1 MIVKTFC
8 PCASQEPEGADQVE
22 SIKAP
27 KDTERILKQQVQ
39 QRSFNRSFHTNSF
52 ISIGGNN
59 SFISSGG
66 APEDANSRSAP
77 LTLEVCCSI
86 LSLILYTRRGRALP
100 TGIGRREAD
109 SQERLG
115 RPCGSSLSLDK
126 LVLLLTVVSASL
138 LETSF
143 SIRLCNALNSTDK
156 LLENVTTVV
165 CMGSTIP

>member
-66 APEDANSRSAP
+66 APEDANSRSAAPVPPPP
-77 LTLEVCCSI
+77 LTLEVCCSSVALI
-86 LSLILYTRRGRALP
+86 PYTTVCLSSFTLGGGGHYLPALVSVSLIPYNRRGRGRLP
-100 TGIGRREAD
+100 TGIGLRGTHRSGWGDCVAQRCLWM
-109 SQERLG
+109 S
-115 RPCGSSLSLDK
+115 
-126 LVLLLTVVSASL
+126 
-138 LETSF
+138 
-143 SIRLCNALNSTDK
+143 
-156 LLENVTTVV
+156 
-165 CMGSTIP
+165 